1 MFHRYRKTVQLLVA
15 AAALG
20 LFLLVMT
27 ACNSVALTSSS
38 ALLLSN
44 SLSASHSSMTYQ
56 FKTHNNNTDPTFN
69 QLLGINNHGVIAGYF
84 GSGTVVNGKLHP
96 NKGYTLSQP
105 YAQGNYTNENFPGSV
120 QPRSRRSTT
129 PVIPLASGSM
139 APATTSGFSSGMGA
153 SRPTKTHT
161 PEPPMACRSISY
173 SASTIKGSPLASILT
188 ARATTMPTR

>member
-56 FKTHNNNTDPTFN
+56 FKTHNNN
-69 QLLGINNHGVIAGYF
+69 GVIAGYF